1 MQETIRFLRH
11 IWDDTGWRTAIIA
24 SFLTFLLETFM
35 VVGEAPVGTSLMWTA
50 MLVSLI
56 LISRGLTL
64 RPLRCQLS
72 DVENISLLLGIAGLV
87 TAQVIYIYT
96 SVGPTFIDQPIF
108 WPFSLVFALI
118 QVCSRLIAPH
128 LLRPLNIW
136 LLVLMFLYFWMTVG
150 TWTAEAVFPEPP
162 FTWSVALIAFAF
174 IGRWIAGRGLAG
186 PITSPLNVATGLF
199 VVLTLWLEFG
209 AQISGVGADPWGLQ
223 ELYWPWLL
231 VTGGL
236 AFGCRIVAP
245 HVSARIGG
253 AD

>member
-1 MQETIRFLRH
+1 
-11 IWDDTGWRTAIIA
+11 
-24 SFLTFLLETFM
+24 M
-35 VVGEAPVGTSLMWTA
+35 VVGDAPVGSSLMWTA

-56 LISRGLTL
+56 VISRGLTQ
-64 RPLRCQLS
+64 RPLRGQLS
-72 DVENISLLLGIAGLV
+72 DVENASLLLSIAGLV
-87 TAQVIYIYT
+87 TAQLIYTYT
-96 SVGPTFIDQPIF
+96 SVGSTFIDQPIF

-118 QVCSRLIAPH
+118 QVASRLVAPH
-128 LLRPLNIW
+128 LLQPLNIW
-136 LLVLMFLYFWMTVG
+136 LLILMFLYFWMTVA

-162 FTWSVALIAFAF
+162 FTWSVALIAFAL
-174 IGRWIAGRGLAG
+174 IGRWIAGRGFAG

-236 AFGCRIVAP
+236 ALGCRIAAP
-245 HVSARIGG
+245 HISARIGG
-253 AD
+253 TD